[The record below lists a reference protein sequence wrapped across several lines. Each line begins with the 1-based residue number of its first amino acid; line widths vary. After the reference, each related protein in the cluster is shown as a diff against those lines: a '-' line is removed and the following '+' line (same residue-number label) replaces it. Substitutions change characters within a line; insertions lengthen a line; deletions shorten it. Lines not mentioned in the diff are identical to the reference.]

1 MSPELQKFLDYLEV
15 KDFGPNQFVATS
27 PGYPKRVF
35 GGQVLAQSLS
45 AASKTLSS
53 EMVPHS
59 QHAYFLRAGDHS
71 QEILYE
77 VDPIRDGRTF
87 ATRRV
92 VASQG
97 GKAIFNTSISFQIP
111 EQGLEHQ
118 QPPPETVPPENLI
131 SERDFWTK
139 LHRQNPE
146 KYPEYPA
153 MTTLFE
159 RFLAVNRD
167 FHDPKPTA
175 AQQYIWLRPKYKI
188 TTGLLQKQMLLAY
201 QSDMGMIGTCLLP
214 HPYTLFNPQIQAA
227 SLDHTIWFHRAFDM
241 NEDLLYVL
249 DSPSGSG
256 GRGFIRGSFY
266 TRNGRLIASTAQ
278 EALIRRRPD

>member
-15 KDFGPNQFVATS
+15 KDLGPNQFVASS

-59 QHAYFLRAGDHS
+59 QHAYFLRAGDHA

-77 VDPIRDGRTF
+77 VDPIRDGRSF

-118 QPPPETVPPENLI
+118 QQPEVEPPEKLI
-131 SERDFWTK
+131 AEEDYFAQ
-139 LHRQNPE
+139 LPLEHAD
-146 KYPEYPA
+146 KYRMPIKIESPFA
-153 MTTLFE
+153 
-159 RFLAVNRD
+159 RILAVPRD
-167 FHDPKPTA
+167 VSDPQPTDP
-175 AQQYIWLRPKYKI
+175 QQYFWLRPKYKMRI
-188 TTGLLQKQMLLAY
+188 SPLERQMILVYL
-201 QSDMGMIGTCLLP
+201 SDIGMLGTALLP
-214 HPYTLFNPQIQAA
+214 HPYTFFSKDIQEA
-227 SLDHTIWFHRAFDM
+227 SLDNAIWFHRPFDLD
-241 NEDLLYVL
+241 NDLLYVL
-249 DSPSGSG
+249 DSPSSSA
-256 GRGFIRGSFY
+256 GRGFIRGSLY
-266 TRNGRLIASTAQ
+266 THQGELIASTAQ
-278 EALIRRRPD
+278 EALIRRHSK